1 MSEAEAR
8 EFLASIA
15 YVPGQS
21 STAEPRFSPETKPRA
36 EREAAREL
44 VSRIKRACRVIFEAD
59 CARASVS

>member
-44 VSRIKRACRVIFEAD
+44 VGRIKRACRVIFEAD
-59 CARASVS
+59 CAASVS